1 MKFEKLFEKPKF
13 KNGIE
18 INNRIVMAPMTHYSS
33 NSDGTLNNDE
43 LKYIERRSNG
53 PGMIVTA
60 CAYVS
65 KNGKGF
71 EGEPSVEDDSMISQL
86 SDWANVIKKNGS
98 KAILQLHHGG
108 RTCDPNSVINNE
120 VVAPSNIPAVREAS
134 GGVNPIIPRELTN
147 EEIIDIIQD
156 FAKATKRAITAGFDG
171 VEIHGANGTYCN
183 NFILLMRIEEK
194 IAGVGLEKKD

>member
-86 SDWANVIKKNGS
+86 SDWANVIKKMVQKQYYNYIME
-98 KAILQLHHGG
+98 AELVIPIQL
-108 RTCDPNSVINNE
+108 
-120 VVAPSNIPAVREAS
+120 
-134 GGVNPIIPRELTN
+134 LTM
-147 EEIIDIIQD
+147 
-156 FAKATKRAITAGFDG
+156 K
-171 VEIHGANGTYCN
+171 
-183 NFILLMRIEEK
+183 
-194 IAGVGLEKKD
+194 